1 MKKHLWLLFTAALGF
16 AACNNEGKDSVEQA
30 DSSNEAKLDSPANN
44 TGNQSIVADKESS
57 DFLVK
62 AANAGMAEVECGELA
77 QEKAKDQRVKD
88 FGAMMS
94 RDHRAAND
102 QVKALASQRNI
113 TLPDSVSD
121 DKKKDKEDLAKK
133 SGAAFDKAYMRAMV
147 DDHNDAIDLFEKAS
161 SNVKDAEVKTFVDN
175 TLPKLRHHLD
185 SAKAV
190 QKGLK

>member
-1 MKKHLWLLFTAALGF
+1 MKKHLWILFAGTLGF
-16 AACNNEGKDSVEQA
+16 TACNNEAKDSVEQA
-30 DSSNEAKLDSPANN
+30 DSANEAKLDSP
-44 TGNQSIVADKESS
+44 TTRQSIVADEESAN
-57 DFLVK
+57 FLVK
-62 AANAGMAEVECGELA
+62 AANAGMAEVECGQLA
-77 QEKAKDQRVKD
+77 QQKAKDQRVKD
-88 FGAMMS
+88 FGAMMTQ
-94 RDHRAAND
+94 DHSAAND

-121 DKKKDKEDLAKK
+121 DKRKDKDDLAKK
-133 SGAAFDKAYMRAMV
+133 SGADFDKAYMKAMV

-161 SNVKDAEVKTFVDN
+161 SNVKDAEVKSFVDN

>member
-1 MKKHLWLLFTAALGF
+1 MKKHLWLLVTAALGF

-30 DSSNEAKLDSPANN
+30 DSANEAKLDSPA

-62 AANAGMAEVECGELA
+62 AANAGMAEFECGQLA

-88 FGAMMS
+88 FGAMMA
-94 RDHRAAND
+94 RDHSAAND

-121 DKKKDKEDLAKK
+121 DKRKDKEDLAKK
-133 SGAAFDKAYMRAMV
+133 TGADFDKAYMRAMV

-185 SAKAV
+185 SAKAI
-190 QKGLK
+190 QKALK